1 MTLGSSGLPHFGLSL
16 AYVFKVVFLVKQ
28 YELENL
34 YTISHKHCS
43 KCDKRI
49 EFLVLHSYMYACTL
63 SYSVVSDS
71 LQPHWTVALQVP
83 LSMEFSRQEYWIGLP
98 FPTPG
103 DLPDPG
109 IEPVSPESPTLAG
122 RVFTTEPPRQ

>member
-1 MTLGSSGLPHFGLSL
+1 
-16 AYVFKVVFLVKQ
+16 
-28 YELENL
+28 
-34 YTISHKHCS
+34 
-43 KCDKRI
+43 
-49 EFLVLHSYMYACTL
+49 MYACTL

-103 DLPDPG
+103 DLPDAG
-109 IEPVSPESPTLAG
+109 IKLRSPALQADSLLS
-122 RVFTTEPPRQ
+122 EPPEKP